1 MYLQKRNVSPRRARH
16 LKVWSVTMLVLFLA
30 ITAFTLFPADEA
42 QSFLVSEAWAG
53 ETHTYSLKLCWGDK
67 CITVSHTVTH
77 NHSGS
82 GSGSND
88 ISGGTGSMQPAPPE
102 TDPTGQTVYH

>member
-1 MYLQKRNVSPRRARH
+1 MYSEKRNVSPRRARH

-53 ETHTYSLKLCWGDK
+53 KKHTVEAKICISKLC
-67 CITVSHTVTH
+67 ISISYTVEHD
-77 NHSGS
+77 HSS
-82 GSGSND
+82 S
-88 ISGGTGSMQPAPPE
+88 
-102 TDPTGQTVYH
+102 